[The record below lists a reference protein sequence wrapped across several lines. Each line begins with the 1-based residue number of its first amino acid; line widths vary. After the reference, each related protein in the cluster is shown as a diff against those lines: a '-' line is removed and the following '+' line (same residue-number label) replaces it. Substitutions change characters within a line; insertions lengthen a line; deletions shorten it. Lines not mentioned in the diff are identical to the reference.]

1 MVTNSGL
8 FLMKVTKILQDQTV
22 DDLTAPRLSEEF
34 SNSISILAENL
45 AVAMAE
51 HKRWESIEEVSSEAL
66 VEAMKILDVVELRS
80 SFCTFK
86 LNKGD
91 LEVLYEGGHLH

>member
-1 MVTNSGL
+1 
-8 FLMKVTKILQDQTV
+8 MKVTKILQDQTV

-51 HKRWESIEEVSSEAL
+51 RKRWQGIEEISSEAL
-66 VEAMKILDVVELRS
+66 IEAMKILDVVELRS
-80 SFCTFK
+80 SYCTFR
-86 LNKGD
+86 LTKGE
-91 LEVLYEGGHLH
+91 LEVSYEGGHLH